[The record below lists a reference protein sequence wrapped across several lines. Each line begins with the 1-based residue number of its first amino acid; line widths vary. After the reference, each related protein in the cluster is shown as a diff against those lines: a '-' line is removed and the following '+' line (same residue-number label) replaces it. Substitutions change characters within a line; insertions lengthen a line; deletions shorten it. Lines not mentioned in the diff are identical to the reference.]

1 MRANNLN
8 VRKTYLA
15 MVDALDEIEKA
26 LKKRGGED
34 QETINENGIPLLVE
48 SLYDQLD
55 ELKADRAALA
65 ACEKERYEYKAIV
78 DSWNEDN
85 GMGPPPTHA
94 QYVGICEA
102 LEKAEA
108 ERYEARAALKDA
120 GKEVWQAQAD
130 RDKAEADRD
139 ALAAAL
145 RKAYEPGVREAWMQH
160 AAAYLRDLFRPRRLS
175 PDDSSDYGEQMQVEL
190 KELVEEYAALD
201 SPTLPADVAEL
212 LARCEK

>member
-1 MRANNLN
+1 MTAS
-8 VRKTYLA
+8 
-15 MVDALDEIEKA
+15 EW
-26 LKKRGGED
+26 
-34 QETINENGIPLLVE
+34 
-48 SLYDQLD
+48 
-55 ELKADRAALA
+55 AAKLQ
-65 ACEKERYEYKAIV
+65 I
-78 DSWNEDN
+78 
-85 GMGPPPTHA
+85 GMGPLLHDEAMEIVADLEAAEVARKNIEEAWLRGELPL
-94 QYVGICEA
+94 GIPCKVLDDA
-102 LEKAEA
+102 LARAEKAEA
-108 ERYEARAALKDA
+108 ARA
-120 GKEVWQAQAD
+120 
-130 RDKAEADRD
+130 